1 MSAWPKVVAT
11 TLAMGAFVALYEVTI
26 PDSKTASKESAFANE
41 TPRPGT
47 RLRFAATAY
56 CKGLTT
62 ASGVAVQKGAVASDP
77 AVLPVGSIVE
87 IDARPP
93 GFDGVYTVLDTGPK
107 IQGRLIDIYMW
118 SCHDALRFG
127 RQDID
132 LTVLR
137 MGWNPQATAP
147 TRSFMNRWFRRRE
160 QAPQSSSELPP
171 RPLPVEPQ

>member
-1 MSAWPKVVAT
+1 MSFWPKLVAT
-11 TLAMGAFVALYEVTI
+11 TIAMGAFVALYEVTI
-26 PDSKTASKESAFANE
+26 PDSKYASKESALAKDQ
-41 TPRPGT
+41 PSPGA

-77 AVLPVGSIVE
+77 GILPVGSVVE
-87 IDARPP
+87 IDARNP
-93 GFDGVYTVLDTGPK
+93 GYDGVYTVLDTGPK
-107 IQGRLIDIYMW
+107 IQGRVIDIYMW

-147 TRSFMNRWFRRRE
+147 TGSFMNRWFRRRE
-160 QAPQSSSELPP
+160 LEPIATELPS

>member
-1 MSAWPKVVAT
+1 MSWAKLLAT
-11 TLAMGAFVALYEVTI
+11 TIAMGAFVALYEVTI
-26 PDSKTASKESAFANE
+26 PDSKLMSRESVHADGAA
-41 TPRPGT
+41 RAGA

-62 ASGVAVQKGAVASDP
+62 FSGVAVQKGAVASDP

-87 IDARPP
+87 IDTRSPDY
-93 GFDGVYTVLDTGPK
+93 DGVYTVLDTGPK
-107 IQGRLIDIYMW
+107 IQGRVIDIYMW

-137 MGWNPQATAP
+137 MGWNPRATAP
-147 TRSFMNRWFRRRE
+147 TGSFMNRWFRRRE
-160 QAPQSSSELPP
+160 PAPQSSSELPS

>member
-1 MSAWPKVVAT
+1 
-11 TLAMGAFVALYEVTI
+11 MGAFVALYEVTI
-26 PDSKTASKESAFANE
+26 PDSKYASKESARSTE

-62 ASGVAVQKGAVASDP
+62 ASGVAVQKGSVATDP
-77 AVLPVGSIVE
+77 AVLPIGSIIE
-87 IDARPP
+87 IDTRNPAH
-93 GFDGVYTVLDTGPK
+93 DGIYTVLDTGPK

-160 QAPQSSSELPP
+160 QAPQPSSELPS